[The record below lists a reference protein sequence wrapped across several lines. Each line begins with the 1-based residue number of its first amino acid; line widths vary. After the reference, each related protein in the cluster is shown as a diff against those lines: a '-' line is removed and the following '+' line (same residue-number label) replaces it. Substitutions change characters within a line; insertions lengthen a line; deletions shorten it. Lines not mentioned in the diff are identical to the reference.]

1 MAENPNI
8 TLFDNE
14 ICKMNDGKLF
24 LETARLTSS
33 YTTSCA
39 RLVCDIKSSRA
50 KTRPQP
56 DHLLRPCKVAK
67 HHADACTTAD
77 LYHKV
82 GGSSEPPEPPQRTG
96 LFHYHYRY
104 VPFTLFHV
112 DRHLKRR
119 SFSVAL
125 FPGLPRF
132 RSSVYV

>member
-56 DHLLRPCKVAK
+56 DHLLG
-67 HHADACTTAD
+67 HA
-77 LYHKV
+77 
-82 GGSSEPPEPPQRTG
+82 R
-96 LFHYHYRY
+96 
-104 VPFTLFHV
+104 
-112 DRHLKRR
+112 
-119 SFSVAL
+119 
-125 FPGLPRF
+125 
-132 RSSVYV
+132 